1 MERRRFLGVI
11 GAAVAWMSGWR
22 LGTSQAE
29 GDVMDSGLVQSTSA
43 ATVGRQGYVTATF
56 ANPVQQG
63 NTVIL
68 IHFHR
73 QVPGV
78 PTSSYPGSAGFVNSG
93 SVAYAGTPAGITVY
107 CRPGATVGNSGDV
120 TFSAATDTATAQ
132 CLVAIEV
139 EATATPI
146 ASLIG
151 GSSTSAATTLALAP
165 NQFGAGEGLHLAI
178 IGANGT
184 ANFLDTWTNSFGQ
197 IGAPKSTGGGLGASS
212 QAALT
217 VAASFTDV
225 VHASGTAET
234 WSVSRPYTY
243 AGLSINVTSDTLPP
257 PPAATFSGNV
267 TLESLEIPAG
277 ATANFDPDVSTT
289 VTVSGNVVVEGTL
302 QMHPA
307 SASVVHTLQF
317 AGIDEENYVGG
328 GDEVL
333 ESDIGLW
340 LMEEGLLDAVGT
352 TRTPWVRTTT
362 SLSAAATSA
371 TLASAPA
378 GWQIGDTIVICPTSP
393 TTTAT
398 NWDTFDETT
407 ISTIAGTAL
416 TFPALTYA
424 HPTVAPGDGNTYG
437 AEILNLTRNV
447 IIQGESA
454 TQRAH
459 IFHSNHSHETN
470 PEAVPQTV
478 SYVSLRY
485 LGPRTDTDFI
495 LGRYAWHGH
504 HSGDLSRGSVFTGLV
519 ARDIGSHC
527 FVSHDSHGMTWDSCI
542 AYKFNEEAFWW
553 DIKDG
558 APPNLVAS
566 DPTHDTMYL
575 NCVAAKG
582 LIATGSEL
590 KNLNGFSLGRGKDNS
605 AIGCVAVGIQGIVNA
620 SGYEWPGGVADS
632 QWVFTDCVAHNNK
645 VHGIFI
651 WQNSTRGHVLTRP
664 VCFHNGAY
672 GLSHGAYG
680 NGYQFLDGVF
690 YANASGPVLLHA
702 ASKVDTALSGQIE
715 FTDCLFDGNDLAGVL
730 YCIAEA
736 KHSAAPEQTSLFDNC
751 TFKRVT
757 GTHAAAIGITQA
769 YPLVRN
775 PIWLKVQ
782 NCTFTSIDKYYFSDD
797 CHPGSYIEDVATN
810 TSYQHKAKSGTLDA
824 TANSRTNSPPA
835 TRTAT

>member
-1 MERRRFLGVI
+1 MERRRFLGVL
-11 GAAVAWMSGWR
+11 GAAVAWLSGWR
-22 LGTSQAE
+22 LGTTQAE
-29 GDVMDSGLVQSTSA
+29 GDLVVDTGLVQVASG
-43 ATVGRQGYVTATF
+43 ATTGRQGGVTATF
-56 ANPVQQG
+56 AAPTQAG
-63 NTVIL
+63 NTIVL
-68 IHFHR
+68 VHFLR
-73 QVPGV
+73 APAGQN
-78 PTSSYPGSAGFVNSG
+78 PGSAGPAGFTKAG
-93 SVAYAGTPAGITVY
+93 SIPYGGTLAGITVY
-107 CRPGATVGNSGDV
+107 HKPAIGGGLS
-120 TFSAATDTATAQ
+120 FSAATDQAGVTTVQ
-132 CLVAIEV
+132 CLVALEV

-151 GSSTSAATTLALAP
+151 GSSTTPAVTKALAA

-178 IGANGT
+178 IGTEGK
-184 ANFLDTWTNSFGQ
+184 ANFLNTWTNSFGQ
-197 IGAPKSTGGGLGASS
+197 LATALSS
-212 QAALT
+212 GPAVSAAALS
-217 VAASFTDV
+217 VASSFTDV
-225 VHASGTAET
+225 VNAAGTAET
-234 WSVSRPYTY
+234 WSLSRAYTY
-243 AGLSINVTSDTLPP
+243 AGLSINVVSDTLPP

-267 TLESLEIPAG
+267 TLDSLEIPAG
-277 ATANFDPDVSTT
+277 ATANFDPAVSTT

-317 AGIDEENYVGG
+317 AGIDEADYVGG

-333 ESDIGLW
+333 ESDVGLW
-340 LMEEGLLDAVGT
+340 IMEEGLLDAVGT

-371 TLASAPA
+371 TLASAPT
-378 GWQIGDTIVICPTSP
+378 GWQIGDTIVICPTAP

-485 LGPRTDTDFI
+485 LGPRTDTDFV

-553 DIKDG
+553 DVKEAD
-558 APPNLVAS
+558 LSAS
-566 DPTHDTMYL
+566 DPTDDTSYL
-575 NCVAAKG
+575 SCVAARG
-582 LIATGSEL
+582 SVATGSNL
-590 KNLNGFSLGRGKDNS
+590 KNLNGFDLGRGKDNS
-605 AIGCVAVGIQGIVNA
+605 CINCVAVGIGGVVNA
-620 SGYEWPGGVADS
+620 SGFSWPSGVMDS
-632 QWVFTDCVAHNNK
+632 QWTFTDCVSHNNQI
-645 VHGIFI
+645 HGIFI
-651 WQNSTRGHVLTRP
+651 WQNATRGHVLTRP
-664 VCFHNGAY
+664 VTFHNGQY
-672 GLSHGAYG
+672 GLSHGAYT
-680 NGYQFLDGVF
+680 NGYHFEDAVF
-690 YANASGPVLLHA
+690 YADAAGPCILHGMSKTDGTSGVG
-702 ASKVDTALSGQIE
+702 SGQIQ
-715 FTDCLFDGNDLAGVL
+715 FNDSLFDGNNLTGVK
-730 YCIAEA
+730 YCVFEPKHNAAAEQA
-736 KHSAAPEQTSLFDNC
+736 ILFDGC
-751 TFKRVT
+751 TFKRVS
-757 GTHAAAIGITQA
+757 GTNAAAFGVVQA
-769 YPLVRN
+769 YPQGRN
-775 PIWLKVQ
+775 AVWYKVVD
-782 NCTFTSIDKYYFSDD
+782 CTFTAINKYYFAND

-810 TSYQHKAKSGTLDA
+810 TSYQHKQKSGTLDA
-824 TANSRTNSPPA
+824 TANSRTNTPPA